1 MIRLTLPSSAP
12 AWREQRG
19 VAPWADTTEP
29 LLADAPADVRA
40 DYADA
45 LYAEASSASA
55 TAHLPLDMS
64 VRIGDAITATVDD
77 SIITGAVTTVEHVVR
92 DGQALTRVEMRV
104 KTL

>member
-1 MIRLTLPSSAP
+1 MIRLTIPSSAP
-12 AWREQRG
+12 AWRSQRG

-29 LLADAPADVRA
+29 LLADAPADVLA

-64 VRIGDAITATVDD
+64 VRIGDTLTASVDD
-77 SIITGAVTTVEHVVR
+77 SIITGTVTTVEYVVR
-92 DGQALTRVEMRV
+92 DGQALTRVEMSV

>member
-1 MIRLTLPSSAP
+1 MIRLPLQSSAS

-19 VAPWADTTEP
+19 VAPLADTTEP
-29 LLADAPADVRA
+29 LLAGAPADVLA

-45 LYAEASSASA
+45 LYADASSASA

-77 SIITGAVTTVEHVVR
+77 SIITGTVTAVEYVVR

-104 KTL
+104 KAL

>member
-12 AWREQRG
+12 AWREMRG

-29 LLADAPADVRA
+29 LLADAPADVLT

-45 LYAEASSASA
+45 LYADASSASA
-55 TAHLPLDMS
+55 TAHLPIDLS
-64 VRIGDAITATVDD
+64 VRIGDTLTAAVDD
-77 SIITGAVTTVEHVVR
+77 TIITGAVTAVEYVVR

-104 KTL
+104 TA

>member
-1 MIRLTLPSSAP
+1 MIRLTLPSSAAP

-19 VAPWADTTEP
+19 AAPWADTTDQ

-45 LYAEASSASA
+45 LYAEAISASA
-55 TAHLPLDMS
+55 TAHMPLDLS
-64 VRIGDAITATVDD
+64 VRIGDTLTASVDD
-77 SIITGAVTTVEHVVR
+77 SIITGTVTAVEYVVR

-104 KTL
+104 TA

>member
-1 MIRLTLPSSAP
+1 MIRLTLASSAP

-29 LLADAPADVRA
+29 LLADAPADVLA

-45 LYAEASSASA
+45 LYAEASSTSA
-55 TAHLPLDMS
+55 TAHLPLDLS
-64 VRIGDAITATVDD
+64 VTIGDTLTCVIDAQVIA
-77 SIITGAVTTVEHVVR
+77 GAVTTVEHVVR

-104 KTL
+104 MA